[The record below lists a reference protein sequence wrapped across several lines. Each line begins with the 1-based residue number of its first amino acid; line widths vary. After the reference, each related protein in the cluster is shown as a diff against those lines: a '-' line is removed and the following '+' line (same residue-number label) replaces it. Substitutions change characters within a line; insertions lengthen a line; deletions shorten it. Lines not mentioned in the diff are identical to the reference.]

1 MGRAHGSRHL
11 MFLQDGSN
19 LVKIPAQ
26 SHILHHPHAIPQPGF
41 LLLTV
46 VQELGPL
53 QGLLQRSPPEGQQG
67 PLKGW
72 ERSSPVGSDTPP

>member
-11 MFLQDGSN
+11 MFLQDGSS

-53 QGLLQRSPPEGQQG
+53 QGLLQ
-67 PLKGW
+67 
-72 ERSSPVGSDTPP
+72 